1 MFSDGSMKS
10 ALPPLKFSSPLTRE
24 FWEIPV
30 IYEDAQL
37 LAIDKPASLL
47 TSPDRNDPGRPSLM
61 PLIHQ
66 GIQRGVPWATARGLT
81 YLANTHRLDS
91 DATGV
96 LLLARDK
103 ASLMAVANEFG
114 AEKPDRVYLALVR
127 GEPAETEFVVD
138 VKLAPDLNQP
148 GQMRWTP
155 AGKKSITRFRVVE
168 RFAGSALIEC
178 RPLTERTH
186 QVRVHLKFS
195 GHPIYGDLVY
205 GDSRLYLSTLKSDY
219 RLKRNREERP
229 LTPTLALHLERL
241 ELLHPATRLPV
252 TIRAESPKD
261 LNVALKFLR
270 RHAPGKAWAAS
281 PSLPPDSIGPE
292 SPAEP

>member
-1 MFSDGSMKS
+1 M
-10 ALPPLKFSSPLTRE
+10 
-24 FWEIPV
+24 V
-30 IYEDAQL
+30 YEDAQL
-37 LAIDKPASLL
+37 LAINKPASLL
-47 TSPDRNDPGRPSLM
+47 TSPDRYNPDRPSLM

-66 GIQRGVPWATARGLT
+66 GIQRGAPWAKARSLT
-81 YLANTHRLDS
+81 YLANAHRLDS

-103 ASLMAVANEFG
+103 ASLVSIANEFG

-127 GEPAETEFVVD
+127 GEPVGTEFVVD
-138 VKLAPDLNQP
+138 VKLAPDPNQP
-148 GQMRWTP
+148 GRMCWTRD
-155 AGKKSITRFRVVE
+155 GKKSVTQFRVVE
-168 RFAGSALIEC
+168 RFSGSTLIEC

-186 QVRVHLKFS
+186 QVRIHLKFA

-229 LTPTLALHLERL
+229 LTPTLALHMERL
-241 ELLHPATRLPV
+241 ELPHPATRLPV
-252 TIRAESPKD
+252 IIRAEWPKD

-270 RHAPGKAWAAS
+270 RHAPGKGS
-281 PSLPPDSIGPE
+281 PTSPLPLSSPPSESTSRE
-292 SPAEP
+292 SPAEL

>member
-1 MFSDGSMKS
+1 M
-10 ALPPLKFSSPLTRE
+10 LPPLKLSSPATRE

-30 IYEDAQL
+30 IYEDVQL
-37 LAIDKPASLL
+37 LAINKPASLPA
-47 TSPDRNDPGRPSLM
+47 SPDRYNPERPSLM
-61 PLIHQ
+61 RLIHQ
-66 GIQRGVPWATARGLT
+66 GIERGAPWAKARGLT
-81 YLANTHRLDS
+81 YLANAHRLDS
-91 DATGV
+91 DSTGV

-103 ASLMAVANEFG
+103 ASLVLIANEFG

-138 VKLAPDLNQP
+138 IKLAPDPNQP
-148 GQMRWTP
+148 GHMRWTRD
-155 AGKKSITRFRVVE
+155 GKKSVTRFRVVE
-168 RFAGSALIEC
+168 RFSGSTLIEC

-186 QVRVHLKFS
+186 QVRVHLKFA

-229 LTPTLALHLERL
+229 LTPTLALHMERL
-241 ELLHPATRLPV
+241 ELPHPVTRLPV
-252 TIRAESPKD
+252 TIRAEWPKD

-270 RHAPGKAWAAS
+270 RHAPGNGS
-281 PSLPPDSIGPE
+281 PPSPLPSSLPSSDPTFPE
-292 SPAEP
+292 SPSEP